1 MLCCQGGGA
10 QVPTLPSKEDG
21 METGG
26 EGVTVHWTLTG
37 DQGQISIHSDV
48 MLIIRTLVTVG

>member
-1 MLCCQGGGA
+1 MLCSQGGGA

-21 METGG
+21 MEAGG

-37 DQGQISIHSDV
+37 DQGQHPQ
-48 MLIIRTLVTVG
+48 